1 MPCSAC
7 CSAIVS
13 GVAMV
18 LLHLQLDET
27 ALDADGES
35 VDCNVSGEVQRFPGM
50 KVEPGAVPRALD
62 PAALLIQLTVRQRPV
77 VVRAAVL
84 DGDDLATAVE
94 DPDLEV
100 LPLHQAACAGRKL
113 VERADV
119 DDVRQIRSLHSAL
132 YPPPGDGSQRVR
144 GPGASDVSPSPA
156 GDSLQLGSI
165 IRRGCAP
172 GGRDPS

>member
-100 LPLHQAACAGRKL
+100 LPFHQAACAGRKL

-132 YPPPGDGSQRVR
+132 YPPLAGGSQRAR
-144 GPGASDVSPSPA
+144 GPGASDVSPSRAAPSP
-156 GDSLQLGSI
+156 G
-165 IRRGCAP
+165 RRRPPRRAP
-172 GGRDPS
+172 GRGR